1 MFDYNSFV
9 GVEKELEG
17 LEGAKDREKGGERR
31 VGEKGSVEIS
41 GQSSGRAKAL
51 LTLRNNY

>member
-9 GVEKELEG
+9 GV
-17 LEGAKDREKGGERR
+17 GERVRRVRRRERLREVGKR
-31 VGEKGSVEIS
+31 VGEKGGVEIS
-41 GQSSGRAKAL
+41 GQSPGRAKAL